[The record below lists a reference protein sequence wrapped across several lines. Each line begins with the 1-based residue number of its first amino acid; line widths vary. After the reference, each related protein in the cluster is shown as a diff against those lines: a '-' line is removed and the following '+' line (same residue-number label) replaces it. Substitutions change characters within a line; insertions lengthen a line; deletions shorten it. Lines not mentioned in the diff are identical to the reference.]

1 LFSGYLVR
9 DLFVGLGSIFF
20 GNSIFILPKNFNLIE
35 AEFLPLQIKLL
46 PLIFSL
52 SGMFLALFLNI

>member
-1 LFSGYLVR
+1 LFSGYLTR
-9 DLFVGLGSIFF
+9 DLFVGLGSVFF
-20 GNSIFILPKNFNLIE
+20 GNSIFVLPNNFNLVE

-46 PLIFSL
+46 PLVFSL